1 MLSRLFSFFI
11 ITLLFSGCAEEP
23 EKRNKAKK
31 QSNSTQSATQAA
43 FTPVNKPTFIA
54 DSAFRY
60 VAEQVDFGPRVP
72 GSKAH
77 AEAVVYFKEK
87 MNGWGWETNIQRGEA
102 TTFNGKNIEIK
113 NIIARNDT
121 SNKNRVLLM
130 AHWDS
135 RPFADR
141 DDSRKNEAIDGAN
154 DGASG
159 VGVLM
164 EIARIISQSD
174 LKPNVGLDI
183 IFFDAEDYGQPSSM
197 MSSQT
202 GDTWCLGSQYWAK
215 NLTAGYTKPKYG
227 ILLDM
232 VGANDAVFPKEG
244 VSMQYNPQLV
254 NKVWY
259 LAHKL
264 GYGDYFIQTE
274 ARGGITDDHLYV
286 NKIAEIPS
294 IDIIHYNPDKGDFG
308 AFHHKHSDDISII
321 DKTTLKVVGDVVLET
336 IYRE

>member
-1 MLSRLFSFFI
+1 MRILSLFSLI
-11 ITLLFSGCAEEP
+11 SVLLFFGCAEEP
-23 EKRNKAKK
+23 EKRKKTPPPAK
-31 QSNSTQSATQAA
+31 TQQ
-43 FTPVNKPTFIA
+43 FQPVEKPNFSA
-54 DSAFRY
+54 DSAYSF
-60 VAEQVDFGPRVP
+60 VAKQVEFGPRVP

-77 AEAVVYFKEK
+77 EKAANYFKTK
-87 MNGWGWETNIQRGEA
+87 MSEWNWDTEIQLGEA

-113 NIIARNDT
+113 NIIARFDT

-164 EIARIISQSD
+164 EIARAINSSE
-174 LKPNVGLDI
+174 LKPRVGIDI

-197 MSSQT
+197 MGGQT

-215 NLTAGYTKPKYG
+215 NLSPDYTKPKYG

-232 VGANDAVFPKEG
+232 VGAKNAVFPKEG
-244 VSMQYNPQLV
+244 VSMKYNPQLV
-254 NKVWY
+254 NNVWY
-259 LAHKL
+259 LANKL
-264 GYGDYFIQTE
+264 GYGKFFIQEE

-286 NKIAEIPS
+286 NKLAGIPS
-294 IDIIHYNPDKGDFG
+294 IDIIHYNPYKSDFG
-308 AFHHKHSDDISII
+308 NFHHKHADDLSII
-321 DKTTLKVVGDVVLET
+321 DKKTLHVVGEVVLEVV
-336 IYRE
+336 YRE